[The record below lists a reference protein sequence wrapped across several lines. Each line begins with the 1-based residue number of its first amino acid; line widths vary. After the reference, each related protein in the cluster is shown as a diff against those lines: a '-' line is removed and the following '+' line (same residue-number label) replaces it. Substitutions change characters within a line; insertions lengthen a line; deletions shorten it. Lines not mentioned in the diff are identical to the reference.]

1 MAQTRFVS
9 QVINNPRGFVN
20 PPINERA
27 RFNDVMVG
35 TPDAFGEWGRKTL
48 NGAVGIRA
56 STNRGQEDIFLK
68 GGYRNMIPKPQPAG
82 SFIMPFNQS
91 GNAINTVK
99 TGGAMYGGARMV
111 GGARTLPANEALRRN
126 LQRRAEQIEALKEA
140 QEEGLP
146 PSVPTPPLTERTE
159 DSADKIAVELTL
171 QDAITKQN
179 EGFYDQIDTKELNK
193 AFQAVKKL
201 GAEFSPMEL
210 KQYNEIL
217 NDAVREMILSYSDF
231 EGGERE
237 GLTLPSKSTFDAF
250 VRIRAVFRA
259 WYATLEMPDPKARA
273 KAVATL
279 TKDYQKEIETGTKGF
294 RWPRRATSDVAEA
307 VNREENEL
315 ILGVNELAKIVKER
329 NPEMTMEEARDTVQQ
344 ALDEDEDFSES
355 FRLNLLR
362 LSGPRR
368 IRAFVRQNADELLGE
383 IAPFIPPPME
393 GEDEED
399 EEEEED

>member
-9 QVINNPRGFVN
+9 QVINNPRGFVQ
-20 PPINERA
+20 PPSIERA
-27 RFNDVMVG
+27 RFSDIMVG
-35 TPDAFGEWGRKTL
+35 TPDEFGEWGRKTL

-56 STNRGQEDIFLK
+56 STNRGQEDLFLK

-91 GNAINTVK
+91 GNAINAVK
-99 TGGAMYGGARMV
+99 TGGAMYGGARLV

-179 EGFYDQIDTKELNK
+179 EGMYEQIDTKELNK

-210 KQYNEIL
+210 KQYTDIL
-217 NDAVREMILSYSDF
+217 DEAVREMILSYSDF

-259 WYATLEMPDPKARA
+259 WYATLEIADPKARA

-294 RWPRRATSDVAEA
+294 RWPRKARRDVAQA
-307 VNREENEL
+307 VAREENEL
-315 ILGVNELAKIVKER
+315 ILGINELAKVLRER
-329 NPEMTMEEARDTVQQ
+329 RPDLTTEEANILVQE
-344 ALDEDEDFSES
+344 AVENEAFGEDFK
-355 FRLNLLR
+355 LNLLR

-368 IRAFVRQNADELLGE
+368 IRAFVRQNADELLE
-383 IAPFIPPPME
+383 DMDEFIPPPR
-393 GEDEED
+393 D
-399 EEEEED
+399 EEEEEDED